1 VHIISVSGKV
11 FTIENANE
19 ILRMGGPH
27 IGDLLLDSN
36 IISKDCIADNFI
48 HKEDLNLLF
57 FVSYRKVNT
66 YHYFT
71 INFYNINSGELF
83 EFDKEF
89 DILYLGGF
97 ISKNELEIYT
107 AFHDKF
113 KDRKLIFNLDQENFR
128 AINNN

>member
-1 VHIISVSGKV
+1 MLTISVSGKV
-11 FTIENANE
+11 FAIENVGQ
-19 ILRMGGPH
+19 ILGMGGPH
-27 IGDLLLDSN
+27 VGDLLLDGTL
-36 IISKDCIADNFI
+36 ISEACIANNFI

-57 FVSYRKVNT
+57 FIRRRTLNFYR
-66 YHYFT
+66 YFT

-97 ISKNELEIYT
+97 VSKNELEIYP

-113 KDRKLIFNLDQENFR
+113 KDRKLIFNLDQESFN